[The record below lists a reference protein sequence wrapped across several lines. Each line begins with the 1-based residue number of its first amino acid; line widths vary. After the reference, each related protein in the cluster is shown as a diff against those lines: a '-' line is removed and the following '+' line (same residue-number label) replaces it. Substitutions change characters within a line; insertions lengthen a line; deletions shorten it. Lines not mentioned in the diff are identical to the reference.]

1 MADVLL
7 NEKSMGGVGVRR
19 GGKRWWLGGGQGSG
33 GRWGGGGGSRSLRC
47 GEGQNATKGGAKA
60 SRASEE
66 EEAEEEA
73 ENAGV
78 NQSPRHWACFLQSS
92 LDVGKV
98 AI

>member
-19 GGKRWWLGGGQGSG
+19 GGKRWWLGGGQGAG
-33 GRWGGGGGSRSLRC
+33 GREGGGGGSRSLRC

-66 EEAEEEA
+66 EQAEEEA
-73 ENAGV
+73 ENAGID
-78 NQSPRHWACFLQSS
+78 QSPRTPGMFIT
-92 LDVGKV
+92 V
-98 AI
+98 

>member
-1 MADVLL
+1 
-7 NEKSMGGVGVRR
+7 MGAR
-19 GGKRWWLGGGQGSG
+19 GGGWAVGRGQ
-33 GRWGGGGGSRSLRC
+33 RGGGGSRSLSC

>member
-1 MADVLL
+1 MCFEREV
-7 NEKSMGGVGVRR
+7 NGRCGGAE
-19 GGKRWWLGGGQGSG
+19 GGKGWCLGGGQGSG
-33 GRWGGGGGSRSLRC
+33 GRGGGGGGSRSLRC
-47 GEGQNATKGGAKA
+47 REGQNATKGGAKA
-60 SRASEE
+60 SRAS
-66 EEAEEEA
+66 EEEA